1 MEIFYKN
8 EDLIVSNSF
17 YDNELLVISFCPLI
31 DERQTMTKESG
42 FGKVFFENK
51 KISSIYVIPTWNHWY
66 QYEYMKDALEIIK
79 VLAKGFKKVVLYGVS
94 MGGYGVL
101 KYANYLNASDVISIS
116 PQAAV
121 TGPQS
126 EFDSR
131 FRQFWDR
138 IDHKSD
144 SWHMESNFPL
154 NVTIF
159 YDHYH
164 YEDGRHAR
172 LIAHHVKHAKLIS
185 LPFSGHEVFA
195 VLNESGILSDF
206 IFSLLAANV
215 DYAQLLSKY
224 RRNRAKS
231 GVAWMYAARNSIAR
245 NRTGV
250 AGRLYKKSIDVIEW
264 RKSNGLTIDAAK
276 AKMTLLNFVEF
287 CFSTKNYALFN
298 DMYERFSDRKI
309 INVDLTEHY
318 IECCFLNGD
327 GSAFV
332 AAVQKL
338 DKSGK
343 ARSPKVAGLA
353 KRAIEQSIA
362 TSSDFCL

>member
-1 MEIFYKN
+1 
-8 EDLIVSNSF
+8 
-17 YDNELLVISFCPLI
+17 
-31 DERQTMTKESG
+31 MTKDSG

-51 KISSIYVIPTWNHWY
+51 KISCIYVIPTWNHWY
-66 QYEYMKDALEIIK
+66 QYEYMKDALEIVR

-101 KYANYLNASDVISIS
+101 KYANYLNACDVISIS

-126 EFDSR
+126 EFDTR
-131 FRQFWDR
+131 FLQFWNK
-138 IDHKSD
+138 INHKSD
-144 SWHMESNFPL
+144 SWHAEQNFPL
-154 NVTIF
+154 NITIF
-159 YDHYH
+159 YDRYH

-172 LIAHHVKHAKLIS
+172 LISQHIRHAKLIS

-206 IFSLLAANV
+206 VFSLLSAN
-215 DYAQLLSKY
+215 ANHAELLSKY

-231 GVAWMYAARNSIAR
+231 GVSWMYAARNSLAR
-245 NRTGV
+245 NRADS
-250 AGRLYKKSIDVIEW
+250 AGRLYKKAIDVIEW
-264 RKSNGLTIDAAK
+264 RKLNGLTIDAAK
-276 AKMTLLNFVEF
+276 AKMTLLSFVEY
-287 CFSTKNYALFN
+287 CFSTRNYALFC
-298 DMYERFSDRKI
+298 DMYSRFSNRKL

-318 IECCFLNGD
+318 IECCLLKGD

-332 AAVQKL
+332 AAVQAL

-343 ARSPKVAGLA
+343 VRSSKVKNLT
-353 KRAIEQSIA
+353 KQAIERSIA
-362 TSSDFCL
+362 TASDFG